1 MNSNLRLQ
9 TSDSEHEQEQECC
22 IRASSFLRHSS
33 FVLRHSSVLYCC
45 VRAAENSH
53 RQGPEV
59 CPSRQARDFEAVNRP
74 NEVAI
79 LTIQF
84 RRRPTPD
91 PLARQPHRPKTWP
104 VDQQIAAQQK
114 CFTSFT

>member
-33 FVLRHSSVLYCC
+33 FVLRHSSVLYYC

-53 RQGPEV
+53 RQGPEI
-59 CPSRQARDFEAVNRP
+59 CPSRQARDFEAVTG
-74 NEVAI
+74 
-79 LTIQF
+79 LTALQ
-84 RRRPTPD
+84 
-91 PLARQPHRPKTWP
+91 LYGGGQENA
-104 VDQQIAAQQK
+104 
-114 CFTSFT
+114 